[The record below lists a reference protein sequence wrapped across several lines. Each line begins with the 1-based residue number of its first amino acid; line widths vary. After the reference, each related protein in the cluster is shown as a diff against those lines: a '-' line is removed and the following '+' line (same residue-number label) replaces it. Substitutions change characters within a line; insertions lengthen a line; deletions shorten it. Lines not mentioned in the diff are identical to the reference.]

1 MSYQPRIRS
10 PCGPRRGMSR
20 REKTEAKTKR
30 KKHRSSGSKMW
41 EENQA
46 TTSEEVID
54 RTLNMIHSLGRQK
67 FGLPPFS
74 DHFSRWLINLRGIVS
89 EFELSKASVDDQ
101 FLKESSQILSNIE
114 LELEKVRQQEA
125 SCREVIKNLSNNRIL
140 LEQIKEEY
148 ATKAKEIEGR
158 KESQIKRLSSNIDDL
173 RVELTRI
180 SLMKTGIF
188 RALSVKAKAQ
198 KEAEATQ
205 RVNSAEKELE
215 SAVQNF
221 SFEQKKL
228 LDEYEKREQ
237 PIIEQIQN
245 QEEEIEN
252 QEVDNSIEARRIAC
266 EALVNT
272 VNELVLRKRS
282 MAH

>member
-1 MSYQPRIRS
+1 
-10 PCGPRRGMSR
+10 MSR
-20 REKTEAKTKR
+20 REKTKAKTRREKD
-30 KKHRSSGSKMW
+30 RSSGSKIW

-46 TTSEEVID
+46 TTPEEVID

-74 DHFSRWLINLRGIVS
+74 DHFNRWLINLKDVVS
-89 EFELSKASVDDQ
+89 EFDSSTTISVDDQ

-114 LELEKVRQQEA
+114 LELEKRRQQEV

-148 ATKAKEIEGR
+148 ASKTKEIEGR
-158 KESQIKRLSSNIDDL
+158 KESQIKRLSNNIDDL
-173 RVELTRI
+173 REELTRI
-180 SLMKTGIF
+180 SQMKTGIF
-188 RALSVKAKAQ
+188 RALSVKAKVQ

-205 RVNSAEKELE
+205 RLNSDEKELE
-215 SAVQNF
+215 SAVQKF

-245 QEEEIEN
+245 QEKEIEN
-252 QEVDNSIEARRIAC
+252 QEVDSSIEARGIAC
-266 EALVNT
+266 EALVNI
-272 VNELVLRKRS
+272 VNALVQRKS
-282 MAH
+282 SIIH